1 MKRLNF
7 NIIIFT
13 LLLFIG
19 CSTNDKNLNV
29 NTTINSNENTN
40 TNSFDKS
47 FQVENFLDIPKLANK
62 SSAEI
67 DKAIGN
73 PTRIQPKQLNSL
85 KKGIIREY
93 KLEKIECE
101 IGFYQDKAVEF
112 VCNLDESNKFENPRQ
127 VMRSFG
133 FEVSNDNKYA
143 VSTDFK
149 TYVWKG
155 NFGGTDFYS
164 IVISK
169 GNSGHF
175 SKILAQVKY

>member
-1 MKRLNF
+1 MKGLKF

-13 LLLFIG
+13 LLFVAS
-19 CSTNDKNLNV
+19 CSTNDKNLNA
-29 NTTINSNENTN
+29 INKINTN

-85 KKGIIREY
+85 KKGTIREY
-93 KLEKIECE
+93 KLEKIECK

-112 VCNLDESNKFENPRQ
+112 VCNLGQNAKFEDPKI

-133 FEVSNDNKYA
+133 FEISNDNKYA
-143 VSTDFK
+143 VSTDQ

-155 NFGGTDFYS
+155 TFGGTDFYS
-164 IVISK
+164 IVVSK